1 MTAFAPASPEP
12 GRLSAVAG
20 RLVGSEI
27 LKIAADVRAMREGGA
42 RVRDFTVGDFDPA
55 QFRIPPELCER
66 IQAALA
72 RGHTNYPPSSGVRVL
87 REAVA
92 DDLERAMG
100 VRFGAEQILVT
111 GGSRPGIYGT
121 YRTLVDPGDR
131 VVYPAP
137 SWNNNHYCALVG
149 AVGVPV
155 PCRPEDAFLPTREVL
170 EPAVRGARLL
180 ALNSPLNPAGTS
192 FTAEQLGAICDLVV
206 EENERRPPNERP
218 LYVLYDQVYR
228 ALTFGGVA
236 HVDPVGLRPAMAPY
250 TVYVDGVSKSLA
262 ATGVRVGWVAG
273 PADAI
278 GPMSSML
285 GHVGAWAPH
294 AEQVATAEFLA
305 DRAAL
310 EAHRRHF
317 VAGVE
322 ARLRPLHA
330 GVEAM
335 RRDGLPVEAVAPTGA
350 IYLSVRVAL
359 AGRRAPGGARLDDN
373 EGIRRHLLDSAG
385 IAVVPFQAFA
395 MGEESGW
402 FRLSVGAVSVR
413 DVEETIP
420 QLRAALGG

>member
-1 MTAFAPASPEP
+1 MTAFATTEAAS
-12 GRLSAVAG
+12 GRLSRMAG

-27 LKIAADVRAMREGGA
+27 LKIAADVRALREGGA
-42 RVRDFTVGDFDPA
+42 SVRDFTVGDFDPA
-55 QFRIPPELCER
+55 QFRIPAPLAAR
-66 IQAALA
+66 IETALR

-92 DDLERAMG
+92 HDLERAMG
-100 VRFGAEQILVT
+100 VRYPVEQILVT

-131 VVYPAP
+131 VVYPVP
-137 SWNNNHYCALVG
+137 SWNNNHYCGLVG

-155 PCRPEDAFLPTREVL
+155 QCRPEDAFLPTRALL
-170 EPAVRGARLL
+170 EPVVRGARLL

-192 FTAEQLGAICDLVV
+192 FTAAQLGAICDLVI
-206 EENERRPPNERP
+206 EENARRSSGERP
-218 LYVLYDQVYR
+218 LYLMYDQVYR
-228 ALTFGGVA
+228 TLTFDGVA

-262 ATGVRVGWVAG
+262 ATGIRVGWVAG
-273 PADAI
+273 PPDVI
-278 GPMSSML
+278 GPMSNLL

-294 AEQVATAEFLA
+294 AEQVATAEFLG
-305 DRAAL
+305 DVPGL
-310 EAHRRHF
+310 LAHQREF
-317 VAGVE
+317 VEGLQ
-322 ARLRPLHA
+322 ARLHPLHA

-335 RRDGLPVEAVAPTGA
+335 RRDGLPVEAVTPTGA

-359 AGRRAPGGARLDDN
+359 AGRAPNGARLDDN
-373 EGIRRHLLDSAG
+373 EGIRRHLLDAAG

-395 MGEESGW
+395 LPEESGW
-402 FRLSVGAVSVR
+402 FRFSVGAVSVR

-420 QLRAALGG
+420 RLRAALGG